1 MRISM
6 DEKIEAKT
14 ASART
19 ILIIDDEAQV
29 RQLLKS
35 VLVRAGYEVDVA
47 GDGNEGMRL
56 FRQKRHALVITDL
69 IMPEKEGIETIS
81 ELRCEPNV
89 PKIIAVSGG
98 GRAPSEGYLLL
109 AKRLGA
115 DATLRKPIPL
125 NVLLD
130 TVREL
135 IGEN

>member
-1 MRISM
+1 MQILMSVTP
-6 DEKIEAKT
+6 ENKPPAQ
-14 ASART
+14 T

-35 VLVRAGYEVDVA
+35 LLSRVGYVIDMA
-47 GDGNEGMRL
+47 GDGREGMRL
-56 FRQKRHALVITDL
+56 FRQKGHSLVITDL
-69 IMPEKEGIETIS
+69 IMPEKEGIETIA
-81 ELRCEPNV
+81 ELRREPKI

-98 GRAPSEGYLLL
+98 GRASSEGYLLI

-125 NVLLD
+125 NLLLS

-135 IGEN
+135 IGEP

>member
-1 MRISM
+1 MSVNPENPNPNRM
-6 DEKIEAKT
+6 
-14 ASART
+14 

-35 VLVRAGYEVDVA
+35 LLSRVGYTIDLA
-47 GDGNEGMRL
+47 GDGKEGMRL
-56 FRQKRHALVITDL
+56 FRQKRHGLVITDL
-69 IMPEKEGIETIS
+69 IMPEKEGIETIT
-81 ELRCEPNV
+81 ELRRETHV

-98 GRAPSEGYLLL
+98 GRASSEGYLLI

-125 NVLLD
+125 NVLLS

-135 IGEN
+135 IGEP

>member
-1 MRISM
+1 MSDPKESSGR
-6 DEKIEAKT
+6 T
-14 ASART
+14 VPT

-29 RQLLKS
+29 RVLLKS
-35 VLVRAGYEVDVA
+35 LLERAGYLVDVA
-47 GDGNEGMRL
+47 GDGKEGMRL
-56 FRQKRHALVITDL
+56 FRQKRHRLVITDL

-81 ELRCEPNV
+81 ELRAEPDV
-89 PKIIAVSGG
+89 PRIIAVSGG

-125 NVLLD
+125 NVLLG

-135 IGEN
+135 IGVP

>member
-1 MRISM
+1 MVEIS
-6 DEKIEAKT
+6 EAEAT
-14 ASART
+14 SVRT

-35 VLVRAGYEVDVA
+35 LLVRAGYEVDVA
-47 GDGNEGMRL
+47 GDGREGMRL
-56 FRQKRHALVITDL
+56 FRQKRHMLVITDL
-69 IMPEKEGIETIS
+69 IMPEKEGIETIT
-81 ELRCEPNV
+81 ELRCEPIV

-115 DATLRKPIPL
+115 DVTLRKPIPL
-125 NVLLD
+125 NVLLG